1 MKKNIKSFVLVL
13 SALIALTCFSCAS
26 ASKKDQ
32 VLDPVV
38 IDKVERQ
45 VGGITLTTG
54 PAYEVTMLLLRLAEY
69 PAAVHPFYGNSNF
82 NIAVD
87 TWFQKFKS
95 HKSVK
100 LFENLTKKK
109 NVSLDD
115 FLSLANIMKDD
126 LTGFTRNPEFIPY
139 TVNGVWATEDAYAV
153 LKAMNEFAHDTK
165 FDKFYILHRAD
176 YISMQNGFV
185 SVLEDGTIQ
194 KFISEMFLSGKELN
208 MKIHTSELLAG
219 EATFYGTGNGDAGY
233 DYIMCYAPYVSKDY
247 YFGVTRFLSK
257 AVVNP
262 FLQYVDQS
270 KFDKL
275 EESVNTLRVNNGV
288 EKLKDPNDI
297 KYLVLEDI
305 VSLNGFVCLRENDK
319 KEDYEYFR
327 NEYKQLVNENFP
339 DKVEGLLNN
348 YLSIE
353 PAERNF
359 QAFMKT
365 VEMNILLEMYET
377 FAGRVK

>member
-1 MKKNIKSFVLVL
+1 MKKIFKT
-13 SALIALTCFSCAS
+13 ALPIMAASIICVMSSCAS
-26 ASKKDQ
+26 SPAKAE
-32 VLDPVV
+32 LEPVV
-38 IDKVERQ
+38 IDKIETK
-45 VGGITLTTG
+45 VGGITLTTD
-54 PAYEVTMLLLRLAEY
+54 PSYEVTMLLLRLAEY
-69 PAAVHPFYGNSNF
+69 PAAVHPFYGNSDF

-87 TWFQKFKS
+87 TWFQKFKD

-100 LFENLTKKK
+100 LFENLTNK
-109 NVSLDD
+109 NVSMDD

-126 LTGFTRNPEFIPY
+126 LTGFNQTPEFIPY
-139 TVNGVWATEDAYAV
+139 TVNGVWAKEDVYAV
-153 LKAMNEFAHDTK
+153 LRAMNEFAHDTK

-185 SVLEDGTIQ
+185 NVLEDGTIQ
-194 KFISEMFLSGKELN
+194 KLISEMFLSGKELN

-233 DYIMCYAPYVSKDY
+233 DYIMCYAPYVSKEW
-247 YFGVTRFLSK
+247 YFTVTRFLSK

-262 FLQYVDQS
+262 MLQYVDQS
-270 KFDKL
+270 KFEKL
-275 EESVNTLRVNNGV
+275 EEAVNLLRVNNGY
-288 EKLKDPNDI
+288 EKLKNPDDI
-297 KYLVLEDI
+297 KYLVLEDM
-305 VSLNGFVCLRENDK
+305 VSLNGFVYLRDNDK

-327 NEYKQLVNENFP
+327 NQYKQLVNEAFP
-339 DKVEGLLNN
+339 DKVEGLLDN

-353 PAERNF
+353 PEDRNF
-359 QAFMKT
+359 QAFMKS

>member
-1 MKKNIKSFVLVL
+1 MKKIFKTALPIMAAALICVL
-13 SALIALTCFSCAS
+13 SSCAS
-26 ASKKDQ
+26 SSAKAE
-32 VLDPVV
+32 LEPVV
-38 IDKVERQ
+38 IDKVETK
-45 VGGITLTTG
+45 VGGITLSTG
-54 PAYEVTMLLLRLAEY
+54 PSYEVTMLLLRLAEY
-69 PAAVHPFYGNSNF
+69 PAAVHPFYGNSDF

-87 TWFQKFKS
+87 TWFQKFMS

-109 NVSLDD
+109 NVSMDD

-126 LTGFTRNPEFIPY
+126 LTGFTQKPEYIPY
-139 TVNGVWATEDAYAV
+139 TVNGVWAKEDVYAV

-185 SVLEDGTIQ
+185 NVLEDGTIQ

-233 DYIMCYAPYVSKDY
+233 DYIMCYAPYVSKEW
-247 YFGVTRFLSK
+247 YFTVTRFLSK
-257 AVVNP
+257 AIVNP
-262 FLQYVDQS
+262 MLQQVDQS
-270 KFDKL
+270 TFEKL
-275 EESVNTLRVNNGV
+275 EEAVNLLRVNNGL
-288 EKLKDPNDI
+288 EKLKEPDDI
-297 KYLVLEDI
+297 KYIVLEDI
-305 VSLNGFVCLRENDK
+305 VSLNAFVCLRENDK

-359 QAFMKT
+359 QAFMKA
-365 VEMNILLEMYET
+365 VEMNILIEMYET
-377 FAGRVK
+377 FVGRVK